1 MGSLQRII
9 SAALRINS
17 RRMRIK
23 QRPVGNDAL
32 PQATEVRA
40 TEGRE
45 RDRESFESKLK
56 VKPNTIMGDEWVVP
70 PAPEYHG
77 QLERKISLSS
87 GITYKLK

>member
-1 MGSLQRII
+1 M
-9 SAALRINS
+9 
-17 RRMRIK
+17 
-23 QRPVGNDAL
+23 

-56 VKPNTIMGDEWVVP
+56 VKPNTITGDEWVVP